1 MDRRNML
8 GAYLL
13 RLVITADV
21 SVLLPKRVKPM
32 NFQKALYE
40 LSGPK
45 LEKVVRLKVLRCRYL
60 GPSLELLLQK
70 QT

>member
-1 MDRRNML
+1 MDPRNML
-8 GAYLL
+8 GTFLL
-13 RLVITADV
+13 CLVITADV
-21 SVLLPKRVKPM
+21 SVLHPKRVKRM
-32 NFQKALYE
+32 NSQKELYE

-45 LEKVVRLKVLRCRYL
+45 LDKVVRLKVLRCRYL